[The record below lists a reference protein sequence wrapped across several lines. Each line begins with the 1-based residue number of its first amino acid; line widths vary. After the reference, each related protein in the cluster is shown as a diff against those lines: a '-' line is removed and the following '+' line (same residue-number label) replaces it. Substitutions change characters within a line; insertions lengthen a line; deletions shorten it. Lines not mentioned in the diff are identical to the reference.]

1 MKHLTLVPYVQSINL
16 YDNNDVDYKRNHP
29 NPEYMEGGKAGTF
42 AFRWRIENETH
53 RNIANK
59 SYYTAHV

>member
-42 AFRWRIENETH
+42 AFR
-53 RNIANK
+53 
-59 SYYTAHV
+59 